1 MVVLGHLSPMEMM
14 DRPEGTWE
22 LALDLQA
29 LYPQGQD
36 PIGALKH
43 LAMDQALMVV
53 QEAQVQDHK
62 G

>member
-14 DRPEGTWE
+14 DRLEGTWK

-29 LYPQGQD
+29 LYPQRQD
-36 PIGALKH
+36 LIGALKQ
-43 LAMDQALMVV
+43 LGMDQALMVV